1 MTATPN
7 EKPIPNSGTFDLTT
21 FAKNLSDQGI
31 VFGSSNSYKF
41 NTGKLINDS
50 MKGSYQTGSD
60 TPYAA
65 GGPEIVGPDSPI
77 TQGMF
82 GEDVP
87 AGVKWGDYDEWLNAT
102 FPKQGSVLKKTL
114 KQAGYSSWSAALKG
128 ASFNPNVPVANFI
141 TARAEQNI
149 GDASGSGSRNGPYAT
164 TSTSVALSSE
174 SQAAATLDQMYQ
186 QELGRTADDKE
197 IAAFKKALNAA
208 QMQAP
213 SKTVTK
219 GVTAGRNSTTQSVT
233 DGGFDPT
240 RFARQYAQSQ
250 EGFGERYAGITF
262 MDALDKAISSPDSL
276 DQMAGNL

>member
-1 MTATPN
+1 MSETN
-7 EKPIPNSGTFDLTT
+7 DKPANQGTFDLPA
-21 FAKNLSDQGI
+21 FAKSLAEQGI
-31 VFGSSNSYKF
+31 VLGSSNTYTF
-41 NTGKLINDS
+41 NTGKLINNS
-50 MKGSYQTGSD
+50 MKGTYQTGAD
-60 TPYAA
+60 KTPYVP

-82 GEDVP
+82 GEEVP
-87 AGVKWGDYDEWLNAT
+87 PGVKWGDYDEWLNAT
-102 FPKQGSVLKKTL
+102 FPQQGSVLKKTL

-149 GDASGSGSRNGPYAT
+149 GDASGSGSKNGPYAT

-208 QMQAP
+208 QMKAP

>member
-1 MTATPN
+1 MSETD
-7 EKPIPNSGTFDLTT
+7 KPKTQGTFDLNQ
-21 FAKNLSDQGI
+21 AAAALAAQGL
-31 VFGSSNSYKF
+31 VFGSSDSYTF
-41 NTGKLINDS
+41 NTGQSKPLLS
-50 MKGSYQTGSD
+50 PQRGWMSGESS
-60 TPYAA
+60 PVL
-65 GGPEIVGPDSPI
+65 VGPGSPI
-77 TQGMF
+77 GVGIY
-82 GEDVP
+82 GEQVP
-87 AGVKWGDYDEWLNAT
+87 GNVTWGDYDEWLGAT
-102 FPKQGSVLKKTL
+102 NPEQASALKKTL
-114 KQAGYSSWSAALKG
+114 KQAGYSSWSSALKG
-128 ASFNPNVPVANFI
+128 ASFNPDVPVANFI
-141 TARAEQNI
+141 MSRAEQNV

-233 DGGFDPT
+233 ESGFDPT